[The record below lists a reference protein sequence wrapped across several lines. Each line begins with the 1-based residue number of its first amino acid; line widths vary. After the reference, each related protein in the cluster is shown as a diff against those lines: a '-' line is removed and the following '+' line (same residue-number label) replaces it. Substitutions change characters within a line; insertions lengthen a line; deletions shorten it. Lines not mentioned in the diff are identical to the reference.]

1 MRHIVAQQ
9 DHYVSQTYL
18 ERFAN
23 ERGQL
28 VPYYKSGHVTVG
40 KPKSPKSICHETDG
54 DANTYFDD
62 PRVLDSYLAPLEK
75 NWSTNVQALCDM
87 RVNADIKYQ
96 LSAYVAYLRV
106 CNPVAKR
113 MGQDMLAET
122 IQPLADKV
130 MNENIYDPRFGPEL
144 QVKIEQELQLGN
156 IRCAV
161 DREYAH
167 ARGIS
172 SLIGVANRLYCS
184 GWLKL
189 FNETDIPF
197 ITSDN
202 PAVPYYHRT
211 TDTVASVFVPV
222 SPTNA
227 VLISP
232 DYSIKR
238 PTNEDVQSY
247 ESSLDR
253 YASIKKEYVR
263 LFNQLVVKSAERIV
277 LHATVE
283 RWLED
288 LVMKYRSWRM
298 ENITSKIPYENGVLL
313 IHRQKSIDT
322 SNA

>member
-1 MRHIVAQQ
+1 MAQQ

-28 VPYYKSGHVTVG
+28 VPYYKSCHVTVG

-62 PRVLDSYLAPLEK
+62 PRVLDNYLAPVEK

-87 RVNADIKYQ
+87 RVDADIKYQ
-96 LSAYVAYLRV
+96 LSAYISYLRA

-122 IQPLADKV
+122 IQPIADKV
-130 MNENIYDPRFGPEL
+130 MRENINDPTLGPEL
-144 QVKIEQELQLGN
+144 QAKLMQELHLGN
-156 IRCAV
+156 IRCVV

-202 PAVPYYHRT
+202 PAVLYYRNT
-211 TDTVASVFVPV
+211 TDTEASVFVPV

-227 VLISP
+227 ILISP
-232 DYSIKR
+232 DYSIER

-247 ESSLDR
+247 QSSFDR

-263 LFNQLVVKSAERIV
+263 HFNQLIVKSAERII

-283 RWLED
+283 RWLEED
-288 LVMKYRSWRM
+288 VVKYRSWRM
-298 ENITSKIPYENGVLL
+298 ENVTSKIPYENGVLL
-313 IHRQKSIDT
+313 VHRQKAIDK
-322 SNA
+322 SDA